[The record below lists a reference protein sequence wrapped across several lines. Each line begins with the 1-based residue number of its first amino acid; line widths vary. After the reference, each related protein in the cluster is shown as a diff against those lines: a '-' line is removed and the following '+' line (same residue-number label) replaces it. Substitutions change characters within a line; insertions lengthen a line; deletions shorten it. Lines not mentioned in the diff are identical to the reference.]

1 MYIFISP
8 KISKSIF
15 VEEEQQ
21 EQGDLRIIQ
30 CELLLKYNFPH
41 YLDLS
46 TSHFFASRAVSLF
59 SPWRF
64 RTHNTK
70 QIFSLYYI
78 YRIDKEQIKNNC
90 ANFQRYYVSLGKGTK
105 YNNLCRVRHGREVDI
120 MILTLPKLRKY
131 SFFTTDHCSYV

>member
-21 EQGDLRIIQ
+21 EQGDLRIIK

-78 YRIDKEQIKNNC
+78 YRIDKKIIAQT
-90 ANFQRYYVSLGKGTK
+90 FSG
-105 YNNLCRVRHGREVDI
+105 I
-120 MILTLPKLRKY
+120 MYLWVKEPNTIIFAESDTVEKWI
-131 SFFTTDHCSYV
+131 S